1 MVNAHVCI
9 KQDVQSLSQYY
20 TFDLRWKLCDGPI
33 ELVGLKYVIHNACE
47 HLKIYFC
54 RNQKCVICENENTQ
68 KRY

>member
-9 KQDVQSLSQYY
+9 KQDVQSLSQYYY

-47 HLKIYFC
+47 HLKVY
-54 RNQKCVICENENTQ
+54 
-68 KRY
+68 Y